1 MSLIVPRVGTTVQ
14 MESVVTH
21 VETVVIILFHMAIG
35 EIFVKGEG

>member
-1 MSLIVPRVGTTVQ
+1 MSLIVPRVGTTVKT
-14 MESVVTH
+14 ESVVIH